1 MGYQDRDGEP
11 LMEDSQANHWG
22 SMALGAVVRVVGVVV
37 LFVGLWVGIKVI
49 LEAWALYEQPQRI
62 VRFADD
68 IQKHSNLDGVIGSL
82 GVIADGESSPQQQTD
97 KTQVAGGKKGASTG
111 LRLSYFAAWFIALL
125 LIFVI
130 GSLAMSAIT
139 TGGQLALYDLQLKRY
154 SRSLLKEVRRLRDQ
168 SA

>member
-1 MGYQDRDGEP
+1 MGYRDRDEAPAMGN
-11 LMEDSQANHWG
+11 SQLDQWG
-22 SMALGAVVRVVGVVV
+22 SMALSIVVRVVGMVV
-37 LFVGLWVGIKVI
+37 LFVGLWVGVKVI
-49 LEAWALYEQPQRI
+49 LEAWALYEQPQRV

-68 IQKHSNLDGVIGSL
+68 IQKHSNIDGVIGSL
-82 GVIADGESSPQQQTD
+82 AVPESAEAKGQGPG
-97 KTQVAGGKKGASTG
+97 AGTG

-154 SRSLLKEVRRLRDQ
+154 SRSVIKEVRRLRDA

>member
-1 MGYQDRDGEP
+1 MGYQDRDDELSIGS
-11 LMEDSQANHWG
+11 SQATEWG
-22 SMALGAVVRVVGVVV
+22 AVALSTVVRVVGVVV
-37 LFVGLWVGIKVI
+37 LGIGLWVGMKVI

-68 IQKHSNLDGVIGSL
+68 IQKHSNLDGIIGSL
-82 GVIADGESSPQQQTD
+82 GTADAGEESAS
-97 KTQVAGGKKGASTG
+97 GASGKPLADRPSG
-111 LRLSYFAAWFIALL
+111 LRLSYFAAWFIVLL
-125 LIFVI
+125 LLFVI

-154 SRSLLKEVRRLRDQ
+154 SRSLIKEVRRLRDI

>member
-1 MGYQDRDGEP
+1 
-11 LMEDSQANHWG
+11 MENSQSVQMG
-22 SMALGAVVRVVGVVV
+22 SMALGIMVRVVGVVV
-37 LFVGLWVGIKVI
+37 LFVGLWVGIKII

-68 IQKHSNLDGVIGSL
+68 IQKHSHIDGIIGSL
-82 GVIADGESSPQQQTD
+82 GAATGAATGADKAQR
-97 KTQVAGGKKGASTG
+97 AGSGPDNG

-154 SRSLLKEVRRLRDQ
+154 SRSVIKEVRRLRDQ
-168 SA
+168 TA

>member
-1 MGYQDRDGEP
+1 MGYQDRDGEL
-11 LMEDSQANHWG
+11 LMEDSQGNRWG
-22 SMALGAVVRVVGVVV
+22 SMALGAMVRVVGVVV

-82 GVIADGESSPQQQTD
+82 GVAVGEAAAQQGAKNAQAAATIKGVSS
-97 KTQVAGGKKGASTG
+97 G

-139 TGGQLALYDLQLKRY
+139 TGGQLALYDLQLKQY
-154 SRSLLKEVRRLRDQ
+154 SRSLIKEVRRLRDE

>member
-1 MGYQDRDGEP
+1 
-11 LMEDSQANHWG
+11 
-22 SMALGAVVRVVGVVV
+22 MALGILVRVVGLVV
-37 LFVGLWVGIKVI
+37 LFVGLWVGVKVI

-82 GVIADGESSPQQQTD
+82 GTVESGDGSSATGGNKAQD
-97 KTQVAGGKKGASTG
+97 AGNG

-154 SRSLLKEVRRLRDQ
+154 SRSVIKEVRRLREQ

>member
-1 MGYQDRDGEP
+1 
-11 LMEDSQANHWG
+11 
-22 SMALGAVVRVVGVVV
+22 MALGAVVRVVGLVV

-68 IQKHSNLDGVIGSL
+68 IQKHSNLDGIIGSL
-82 GVIADGESSPQQQTD
+82 GAAESGEASTSEGRP
-97 KTQVAGGKKGASTG
+97 KTQGADNG
-111 LRLSYFAAWFIALL
+111 LRLSYFAAWFVALL

-154 SRSLLKEVRRLRDQ
+154 SRSVIKEVRRLRD
-168 SA
+168 

>member
-1 MGYQDRDGEP
+1 
-11 LMEDSQANHWG
+11 MEDSQGNQWG
-22 SMALGAVVRVVGVVV
+22 SIALGAMVRVVGVAV
-37 LFVGLWVGIKVI
+37 LFVGLWVGVKII
-49 LEAWALYEQPQRI
+49 LEAWALYEEPQRI

-68 IQKHSNLDGVIGSL
+68 IQKHSNLDGVIGTL
-82 GVIADGESSPQQQTD
+82 GVVAAGDGGAQEANKSVQAPAGKSS
-97 KTQVAGGKKGASTG
+97 ANGNRF
-111 LRLSYFAAWFIALL
+111 RLSYFAAWFIALL

-154 SRSLLKEVRRLRDQ
+154 SRSLIKEVRRLRDE

>member
-1 MGYQDRDGEP
+1 MGYQDRDEAP
-11 LMEDSQANHWG
+11 LVEGSQAAKWG
-22 SMALGAVVRVVGVVV
+22 PMALGTVVRAVGMVV
-37 LFVGLWVGIKVI
+37 LFVGLWVGVKVI

-68 IQKHSNLDGVIGSL
+68 IQKHSNIDGVIGPL
-82 GVIADGESSPQQQTD
+82 GVVEAGE
-97 KTQVAGGKKGASTG
+97 KAKGAGTG

-154 SRSLLKEVRRLRDQ
+154 SRSVIKEVRRLRDE

>member
-1 MGYQDRDGEP
+1 
-11 LMEDSQANHWG
+11 MENSQSVQMG
-22 SMALGAVVRVVGVVV
+22 SMALGIVVRAVGVVV

-68 IQKHSNLDGVIGSL
+68 IQKHSKIDGVIGSL
-82 GVIADGESSPQQQTD
+82 GAATGADKAQQ
-97 KTQVAGGKKGASTG
+97 AGSGPDNG
-111 LRLSYFAAWFIALL
+111 LRLSYFAAWFIVLL

-154 SRSLLKEVRRLRDQ
+154 SRSVVKEVRRLRDQ
-168 SA
+168 TA

>member
-1 MGYQDRDGEP
+1 MGYQDRDDVSS
-11 LMEDSQANHWG
+11 MDSSQTTEWG
-22 SMALGAVVRVVGVVV
+22 NFALAAVVRVVGLVV
-37 LFVGLWVGIKVI
+37 LFVGLWVGVKVI
-49 LEAWALYEQPQRI
+49 MEAWALYEQPQRI

-68 IQKHSNLDGVIGSL
+68 IQKYSNLDGIIGSL
-82 GVIADGESSPQQQTD
+82 GTAESAESVSNGNGAPA
-97 KTQVAGGKKGASTG
+97 KAAGNG

-154 SRSLLKEVRRLRDQ
+154 SRSVIKEVRQLRD
-168 SA
+168 

>member
-1 MGYQDRDGEP
+1 MGYQDRDDVSSV
-11 LMEDSQANHWG
+11 DSSTATQWG
-22 SMALGAVVRVVGVVV
+22 SFALAAVVRVVGLVV
-37 LFVGLWVGIKVI
+37 LFVGLWVGVKVI
-49 LEAWALYEQPQRI
+49 MEAWALYEQPQRI

-68 IQKHSNLDGVIGSL
+68 IQKHSNLDGIIGSL
-82 GVIADGESSPQQQTD
+82 ATADSEESASD
-97 KTQVAGGKKGASTG
+97 GKRAPAKAPGNG

-154 SRSLLKEVRRLRDQ
+154 SRAVIKEVRQLRD
-168 SA
+168 

>member
-1 MGYQDRDGEP
+1 
-11 LMEDSQANHWG
+11 MEDPQANHWG
-22 SMALGAVVRVVGVVV
+22 SMALGAMVRVVGVVV

-82 GVIADGESSPQQQTD
+82 GVVADEGAAQPGANNAQAAVS
-97 KTQVAGGKKGASTG
+97 KKGASNG

-154 SRSLLKEVRRLRDQ
+154 SRSLIKEVRRLRDE

>member
-1 MGYQDRDGEP
+1 M
-11 LMEDSQANHWG
+11 
-22 SMALGAVVRVVGVVV
+22 
-37 LFVGLWVGIKVI
+37 
-49 LEAWALYEQPQRI
+49 EAWALYEQPQRI

-68 IQKHSNLDGVIGSL
+68 IQKYSNLDGIIGSL
-82 GVIADGESSPQQQTD
+82 GTAESAESVSNGNGDPA
-97 KTQVAGGKKGASTG
+97 KAAGNG

-154 SRSLLKEVRRLRDQ
+154 SRSVIKEVRQLRD
-168 SA
+168 

>member
-1 MGYQDRDGEP
+1 MGYHDRDEVVSV
-11 LMEDSQANHWG
+11 EDPRSTRWG
-22 SMALGAVVRVVGVVV
+22 SIAVSAVVRLVGLAV

-68 IQKHSNLDGVIGSL
+68 IQKYSNLDGVIGSL
-82 GVIADGESSPQQQTD
+82 GVLEPGQTRTSRAAGE
-97 KTQVAGGKKGASTG
+97 GGQGTGTG

-154 SRSLLKEVRRLRDQ
+154 SRSVIKEVRRLRDA

>member
-1 MGYQDRDGEP
+1 MSAET
-11 LMEDSQANHWG
+11 SQTTHLAP
-22 SMALGAVVRVVGVVV
+22 MALGILVRVVGVVV

-68 IQKHSNLDGVIGSL
+68 IQEHSKIDGVIGSL
-82 GVIADGESSPQQQTD
+82 GTLESGDGCS
-97 KTQVAGGKKGASTG
+97 VAAGKKAQDAGNG
-111 LRLSYFAAWFIALL
+111 LRLSYFAAWFIVLL

-130 GSLAMSAIT
+130 GPLAMSAIT
-139 TGGQLALYDLQLKRY
+139 TGGQLALYDSQPKRY
-154 SRSLLKEVRRLRDQ
+154 SHSVIKEVRRLREQ

>member
-1 MGYQDRDGEP
+1 
-11 LMEDSQANHWG
+11 MENSQSVQMG
-22 SMALGAVVRVVGVVV
+22 SMALSIMVRVVGVVV

-68 IQKHSNLDGVIGSL
+68 IQKHSNIDGVIGSL
-82 GVIADGESSPQQQTD
+82 GTATGADKAQQ
-97 KTQVAGGKKGASTG
+97 AGSGPGNG

-154 SRSLLKEVRRLRDQ
+154 SRSVIKEVRRLRDQ
-168 SA
+168 TA

>member
-1 MGYQDRDGEP
+1 
-11 LMEDSQANHWG
+11 MEDSQTAWG
-22 SMALGAVVRVVGVVV
+22 SMALGALVRIVGLVV
-37 LFVGLWVGIKVI
+37 LFVGLWVGVKVI
-49 LEAWALYEQPQRI
+49 LEAWALYEEPQRI

-82 GVIADGESSPQQQTD
+82 TAVDQTSSGNPQA
-97 KTQVAGGKKGASTG
+97 AGKG

-139 TGGQLALYDLQLKRY
+139 TGGQLTLYDLQLKRY
-154 SRSLLKEVRRLRDQ
+154 SKSVIKEMRRARE
-168 SA
+168 A